1 MTVQQVTGRN
11 ILGLPDVT
19 VVVISRN
26 RRADLIASLPRHD
39 APVVLVRNGLTDG
52 TVRAALLRV
61 RPVRAHLP
69 AELRRL
75 SADAA

>member
-11 ILGLPDVT
+11 IPGPPDVT

-39 APVVLVRNGLTDG
+39 APVVLARNGLTDG
-52 TVRAALLRV
+52 TVRAALLRL
-61 RPVRAHLP
+61 RPVRAHRP

-75 SADAA
+75 AADAA